1 MSDFEP
7 ISEDKLNKVFIKK
20 KLNID
25 CKCRN
30 ENIYIDIQNKRIECA
45 KCGAILDPFDVVYRL
60 FYQEERY
67 MERIKFLRQQCEE
80 LEKWLLNNRMGSAL
94 REIAREIRQGKVPSC
109 PHCRKPF
116 DLEKINSWWSK
127 EYAEAQFQQ
136 EFLNSVKEQNNE
148 KSTKNQRK

>member
-1 MSDFEP
+1 MKTKNYQKASGRMSDFEP
-7 ISEDKLNKVFIKK
+7 ISEDKLNKVFIEK

-80 LEKWLLNNRMGSAL
+80 LEKK
-94 REIAREIRQGKVPSC
+94 IK
-109 PHCRKPF
+109 RKWIF
-116 DLEKINSWWSK
+116 ATKEEKEGVRK
-127 EYAEAQFQQ
+127 
-136 EFLNSVKEQNNE
+136 
-148 KSTKNQRK
+148 KSYFMSYPAF

>member
-1 MSDFEP
+1 MSDDINA
-7 ISEDKLNKVFIKK
+7 ISREELNKIFIEK

-60 FYQEERY
+60 LYQEERY

-94 REIAREIRQGKVPSC
+94 REVASNLRQKKVPEC
-109 PHCRKPF
+109 PHCGYGIDITNLKCWMSVDYAVAKNRVL
-116 DLEKINSWWSK
+116 DK
-127 EYAEAQFQQ
+127 EE
-136 EFLNSVKEQNNE
+136 E
-148 KSTKNQRK
+148 